1 MTISVAPDRRP
12 QAQEGTDQK
21 EKPLLQIQG
30 LGKHFGGVPAL
41 ASVSFRAAAGQVTA
55 LIGPNGAGKTT
66 LVNCLSGV
74 LAPDRGAIW
83 FNGDNLAGLP
93 AHRVA
98 RLGMARTFQ
107 NLRLFPRLSVL
118 DNVLAGL
125 TVQAPDSFWQALLRP
140 PSLRHAE
147 RRLKLTAL
155 ETLDRFGLAGKS
167 DLPAGVLAYGDKKRV
182 ELARAFVSRPILAL
196 LDEPVAGLNPEE
208 TGEIAGL
215 LQLLK
220 QQGKSM
226 VLIEH
231 DMDLAVGVADRVMVL
246 DGGRLIASGTPAEI
260 MVNPLVLEAY
270 LGRLSAIA

>member
-1 MTISVAPDRRP
+1 MKGLGRDETA
-12 QAQEGTDQK
+12 
-21 EKPLLQIQG
+21 LLQIQG
-30 LGKHFGGVPAL
+30 LSKHFGGVPAL
-41 ASVSFRAAAGQVTA
+41 AAVSFCAAAGQVTA

-74 LAPDRGAIW
+74 LAPDRGVVW
-83 FNGDNLAGLP
+83 FNGHNLAGLP

-125 TVQAPDSFWQALLRP
+125 TVQAPASLWQALLRP
-140 PSLRHAE
+140 PSLRHTE

-155 ETLDRFGLAGKS
+155 EALDRFGLTSQA
-167 DLPAGVLAYGDKKRV
+167 DLPAGVLPYGDKKRL
-182 ELARAFVSRPILAL
+182 ELARVFVSRPILAL

-215 LQLLK
+215 LQLMK

-226 VLIEH
+226 LLIEH
-231 DMDLAVGVADRVMVL
+231 DMELVMGVADKVVVL

-270 LGRLSAIA
+270 LGRISAIA

>member
-1 MTISVAPDRRP
+1 MQIDSIP
-12 QAQEGTDQK
+12 QRQERKSREG
-21 EKPLLQIQG
+21 KPLLQIQG
-30 LGKHFGGVPAL
+30 LSKHFGGVPAV
-41 ASVSFRAAAGQVTA
+41 AEVSFSAAAGQVTA

-98 RLGMARTFQ
+98 RRGMARTFQ
-107 NLRLFPRLSVL
+107 NLRLFPRLSLL

-125 TVQAPDSFWQALLRP
+125 TVQAPDSFWQALFRP
-140 PSLRHAE
+140 PSLRHTE

-155 ETLDRFGLAGKS
+155 EALDRFGLAGKA

-182 ELARAFVSRPILAL
+182 ELARVFVSRPLLAL
-196 LDEPVAGLNPEE
+196 LDEPVAGLNAEE

-226 VLIEH
+226 LLIEH
-231 DMDLAVGVADRVMVL
+231 DMELVMSVADRVVVL